1 MNLENVLLNIIGTK
15 KYSEFELSLAKDN
28 KSVGDFF
35 KTVAMMFGLFVV
47 IIVALFSVNYLDVFV
62 LLILLVF
69 GIPIITFIL
78 YLFELLKEEQRQKA
92 IDSVLQDILLQASLF
107 PKGTEI
113 TKILEYIGNQKH
125 KYISTEF
132 KIALKHIQKG
142 FPVAKALQEI
152 TTRNKSKMLERVINL
167 LIIGYK
173 SGKEMS
179 FVFSKISHYI
189 LKTQELERER
199 YSSLAIQKY
208 TLLLSAG
215 VLVPMILSWII
226 NIVANFD
233 LSSFSALGVIAYDPK
248 MALYAKYATWI
259 YIVELALISSF
270 FISLIDGNKK
280 KTIWYFLIILP
291 IALLVYVLA

>member
-1 MNLENVLLNIIGTK
+1 MNLENVLLNVIGGK
-15 KYSEFELSLAKDN
+15 KYSELELSLAKSN
-28 KSVGDFF
+28 KTVGGFFKSVAILFGTL
-35 KTVAMMFGLFVV
+35 TVIV
-47 IIVALFSVNYLDVFV
+47 ITLFSLGYFDIFTFLIVLLLGIPAITFV
-62 LLILLVF
+62 LYLL
-69 GIPIITFIL
+69 
-78 YLFELLKEEQRQKA
+78 ENLKEEQRQKT
-92 IDSVLQDILLQASLF
+92 IDSNLQDVLLQASLF

-113 TKILEYIGNQKH
+113 TKILEYISNQKY

-142 FPVAKALQEI
+142 ISVSKALQEI
-152 TTRNKSKMLERVINL
+152 TTRNKSKMLGRVINL

-208 TLLLSAG
+208 TLLISSAI
-215 VLVPMILSWII
+215 LVPLILSWVV
-226 NIVANFD
+226 NIVGSMD
-233 LSSFSALGVIAYDPK
+233 LSSFSALGVITQDPN

-259 YIVELALISSF
+259 YIVELSLISSF
-270 FISLIDGNKK
+270 FIAMIDGNKK
-280 KTIWYFLIILP
+280 KTITYFLFILP
-291 IALLVYVLA
+291 VAILVYVLA